1 MVDRKALITGDGAYL
16 AAAAGRAII
25 SIRDADGEIAR
36 LVDSYKCGAAIRPG
50 DSVELADLLEL
61 MIANRGLVAQWRKI
75 HAR

>member
-1 MVDRKALITGDGAYL
+1 MVDGKALITGDGAYL

-36 LVDSYKCGAAIRPG
+36 TGRQLQMRGPPSGLS

-61 MIANRGLVAQWRKI
+61 MIANRGLVAQ
-75 HAR
+75 